1 MFSLDAKIMFGLFLM
16 IVGAIGAMFTWILA
30 IRPYVA
36 RSGETPIT
44 GASWGISAWADWHQ
58 CREFARA
65 HGDDRGLRLARSF
78 VIWQVLCG
86 VGFLLLLCRV

>member
-1 MFSLDAKIMFGLFLM
+1 MFGLFL
-16 IVGAIGAMFTWILA
+16 IFVGAVGAMFTWILA
-30 IRPYVA
+30 IRRYVA

-44 GASWGISAWADWHQ
+44 GASWGVSAWADWHQ

-65 HGDDRGLRLARSF
+65 HRDRRGLRLARSF

-86 VGFLLLLCRV
+86 VGLILLLCRV